1 MDSAGRMEMVM
12 KRWAI
17 IWMRD
22 KQGLV
27 KARRFSDLRTWVRRP
42 NETEAEFSERVAAK
56 AAADVDK
63 SHETRGPDTAA

>member
-1 MDSAGRMEMVM
+1 VALVM

-22 KQGLV
+22 ERGLV
-27 KARRFSDLRTWVRRP
+27 KARRFSDLKTWVRRP
-42 NETEAEFSERVAAK
+42 GESEAEFSERVAAE

-63 SHETRGPDTAA
+63 PREPTGPTAA

>member
-1 MDSAGRMEMVM
+1 VALVM

-22 KQGLV
+22 ERGLV

-42 NETEAEFSERVAAK
+42 NETEAEFSERVAAE
-56 AAADVDK
+56 AAADVDM
-63 SHETRGPDTAA
+63 SQEPTGPTAA

>member
-1 MDSAGRMEMVM
+1 MVM

-42 NETEAEFSERVAAK
+42 NETEAEFSERVAAE